1 MVETGRV
8 RDRDSSAG
16 SNASVG
22 LTEWVSPAVTAGY
35 ESARRRGGGEADEFE
50 AGSGLRDVR
59 LFGACCCFLQI
70 RSFPAKSS
78 EGGIRRRRTA
88 HVVSEL

>member
-8 RDRDSSAG
+8 RDRDLSAG

-22 LTEWVSPAVTAGY
+22 LSMGVSYAVAVGY
-35 ESARRRGGGEADEFE
+35 ESARRRGGGEADELE

-70 RSFPAKSS
+70 PLFPAKSS
-78 EGGIRRRRTA
+78 
-88 HVVSEL
+88 